1 MAKPLSAERMRII
14 LQYQRDIKKLQK
26 EAAKLPDSLKLRVRG
41 IVDNRRGRINN
52 LILETVADPKGTAL
66 PARSAAGLG
75 QRIAA
80 EINLMIDEVS
90 GEIKAAQAEAWKAG
104 AKAGNE
110 LLKAATLESG
120 AFFAPP
126 AELFTIATAHS
137 ADLIVTIGR
146 ELIPKVN
153 SIISRAVLGGVTP
166 FEAMKNIDALVANG
180 PGRSGIHR
188 TDGRGGASY
197 QAERIVRTEVNRV
210 YSVALD
216 SFNGEFVNQ
225 LGPEAS
231 KKLKK
236 RWVFGP
242 WREGRRSRHQDM
254 DGEEVPMDETF
265 SNGLKY
271 PRDPAAFDKPE
282 EVINCGCTWV
292 IVPDSVEEAAL
303 EAIKTL

>member
-1 MAKPLSAERMRII
+1 MAPPLSPERLRVII
-14 LQYQRDIKKLQK
+14 KYQRDIRRLQS
-26 EAAKLPDSLKLRVRG
+26 EAKRLPEGLKRRVRD

-52 LILETVADPKGTAL
+52 LILATVEDPKSAL

-75 QRIAA
+75 QRIAG
-80 EINLMIDEVS
+80 EVNLMIEEIRAEVA
-90 GEIKAAQAEAWKAG
+90 AAQSEAWRAG
-104 AKAGNE
+104 VQAGNA
-110 LLKAATLESG
+110 LLRAATLDSS
-120 AFFAPP
+120 AFFSPA
-126 AELFTIATAHS
+126 AELFTIAVGHS

-153 SIISRAVLGGVTP
+153 ASIARAVLGGVTP
-166 FEAMKNIDALVANG
+166 FEAMKQIDSLVGNG
-180 PGRSGIHR
+180 PGRGGIHR
-188 TDGRGGASY
+188 TDGPGGASY

-216 SFNGEFVNQ
+216 SFNGELVNS
-225 LGPEAS
+225 LGPNAS

-236 RWVFGP
+236 RWVSGP
-242 WREGRRSRHQDM
+242 WREGRRENHREM
-254 DGEEVPMDETF
+254 DGEEVPFDETF

-292 IVPDSVEEAAL
+292 LVPDSVEEAAL
-303 EAIKTL
+303 EAIRAL